1 VAASGGHG
9 SEFLFQG
16 GVLLAN
22 TLIFA
27 PAFALYGGWRY
38 NRRWLLARDP
48 LPEVGDRA
56 KGGALPAARRAP
68 RTLVPRTP
76 TQALLWKDAL
86 VFTRDPAQLSQFFL
100 FFLLLTVYVVSLLRI
115 PHDLFGLG
123 WRLLLYFGNL
133 GAVSLILSSLTS
145 RFLFPLPSLEGRSF
159 WVVGLAPVERDFL
172 LRQKVYAGAIPIVS
186 IGAVAA
192 AASGLFLGFDGWLL
206 AGAIFDVVLIGWCLT
221 ALAAGFGA
229 AYPNIN
235 EDNPARIAIG
245 LGGTLNFF
253 ASAATIVAV
262 LAIEGSPYLI
272 FHLRPPT
279 DAVAAAHAG
288 ALAFAVVTGSL
299 ALRLGRRALRR
310 MEF

>member
-1 VAASGGHG
+1 VAAAGGHG

-16 GVLLAN
+16 GILLAN
-22 TLIFA
+22 TLIFL
-27 PAFALYGGWRY
+27 PAFALYGRTRY
-38 NRRWLLARDP
+38 GRRWLIARDP
-48 LPEVGDRA
+48 APSGEPGA
-56 KGGALPAARRAP
+56 KGELSPARRIA
-68 RTLVPRTP
+68 RTPFPRTP
-76 TQALLWKDAL
+76 ARALIWKDAI
-86 VFTRDPAQLSQFFL
+86 VFARDPSQLSQFFL
-100 FFLLLTVYVVSLLRI
+100 FLLLLTVYVVSLLRI

-172 LRQKVYAGAIPIVS
+172 LRQKAIAGAILIVS
-186 IGAVAA
+186 LGAVAA
-192 AASGLFLGFDGWLL
+192 TASGLFLGFDGWLL
-206 AGAIFDVVLIGWCLT
+206 AGAVFDVIVIGWCLT

-229 AYPNIN
+229 AYPNLT
-235 EDNPARIAIG
+235 EDNPARIAVG

-262 LAIEGSPYLI
+262 LAIEGAPYLI
-272 FHLRPPT
+272 FHLRPPME
-279 DAVAAAHAG
+279 AIAAAHLAVLVFTAG
-288 ALAFAVVTGSL
+288 AGSL
-299 ALRLGRRALRR
+299 ALRAGRRALRS